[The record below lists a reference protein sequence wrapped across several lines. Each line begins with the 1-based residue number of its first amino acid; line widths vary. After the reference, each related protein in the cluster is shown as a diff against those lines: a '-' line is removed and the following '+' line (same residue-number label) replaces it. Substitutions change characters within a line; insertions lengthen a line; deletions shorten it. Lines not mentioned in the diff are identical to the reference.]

1 MSLRVS
7 LGLALA
13 GRKRLIIGAPQYVD
27 DSFDVLLTQS
37 GDAIITQSGL
47 FIVRQRIQEDVYGS
61 NLITQSGDS
70 IITQNNL
77 FIVLDSEQYELV
89 TQDGV
94 TVITQDG
101 RTLQVG
107 F

>member
-13 GRKRLIIGAPQYVD
+13 SRKRLIIGTPQYVD

-47 FIVRQRIQEDVYGS
+47 FIVRQRIQEDVYGI
-61 NLITQSGDS
+61 NLITQSGDFVV
-70 IITQNNL
+70 TQNNL
-77 FIVLDSEQYELV
+77 FIVLDPAQYDLI

-94 TVITQDG
+94 VIITQDG
-101 RTLQVG
+101 RTIQVG
-107 F
+107 T

>member
-13 GRKRLIIGAPQYVD
+13 SRKRLIISAPQYLE
-27 DSFDVLLTQS
+27 DSFDILLTQS

-47 FIVRQRIQEDVYGS
+47 FIVRQRIQEDVFGI
-61 NLITQSGDS
+61 NLITQSVDS